1 MQFTIIINGKPTCC
15 EAAPETPLLETLRNA
30 GIHSVR
36 SGCESANCGICT
48 VWLDEKPV
56 LSCSVPTARADGRRV
71 TTVEGM
77 GEEAAAVADALAA
90 EGADQCGYCAPGLIM
105 GILAMKRELVSP
117 TDEEIVHYLNGN
129 LCRCTGYHSQLRA
142 IRSLFRHEPKT

>member
-1 MQFTIIINGKPTCC
+1 MQFTITINGKPTSC
-15 EAAPETPLLETLRNA
+15 EAAPETPLLETLRSL

-56 LSCSVPTARADGRRV
+56 LSCSVPTARAAGHCV
-71 TTVEGM
+71 TTVEGL

-90 EGADQCGYCAPGLIM
+90 QGADQCGYCAPGLIM
-105 GILAMKRELVSP
+105 SILAMKRELSSP
-117 TDEEIVHYLNGN
+117 TDEEIIHYLNGN
-129 LCRCTGYHSQLRA
+129 LCRCSGYRSQLQA
-142 IRSLFRHEPKT
+142 IRSLLNNASNT